1 LRRLARAPIAFLAAW
16 TIVEVLAAAALA
28 PIASWST
35 SWLID
40 RTGRYA
46 VANED
51 IAAFLLSPE
60 GLGAAFVIAVITITG
75 VALGRAAVLLT
86 ARECELRH
94 DAGLPIARFETAVR
108 CVLVAVNMSP
118 RIALL
123 VGKQVVV
130 LAAVASPFVAGVVV
144 TAWLATR
151 NADLYWLVTIRP
163 ARYWIALGVIV
174 PIVIVGLF
182 ALVPIVLRW
191 SISLPLCVLQ
201 GRGGREAMR
210 ESAAMLRGRLR
221 TVAAARLGWFVSAEV
236 AGSLALAGLLLASA
250 MVLEREI
257 GSLRVTAL
265 IAALAL
271 LLHGVLLAL
280 RSIAVGVGDALICYE
295 LWRRVVPS
303 GLDDRAAA
311 PKLRAAAWIDAVS
324 RKAWIAALVIAG
336 VFATA
341 SLAALGVLRTL
352 HTPIEVEITAHRGA
366 AAVAPENTLAAFAAA
381 IELGTDRIELD
392 AMLTADGQI
401 AVFHDT
407 DLRRMANDRRQVSR
421 VTMAELQTIDVGS
434 WFGPEFSAERVP
446 TLPEAMAAIA
456 GASRPVPLNVEL
468 KVSGDPEPLASA
480 VAAMLR
486 DRGDTE
492 SVVTSLSLP
501 ALAAVRRADP
511 DRRIGVIVTA
521 SLGDFT
527 RVDADF
533 YSVPASRATAGLLAS
548 AQASGREVH
557 AWGVSDIDLFTNLAL
572 RGVDGVITN
581 DVGALRVR
589 LTELNELDD
598 LERLVLAFRA
608 RLLQ

>member
-1 LRRLARAPIAFLAAW
+1 LRRIARAPIAYLAAW
-16 TIVEVLAAAALA
+16 IVVEILAAAALA

-35 SWLID
+35 AWLID

-51 IAAFLLSPE
+51 IALFLLSPE
-60 GLGAAFVIAVITITG
+60 GLGAGLVIAIITITG
-75 VALGRAAVLLT
+75 IALGRAAVLLT

-94 DAGLPIARFETAVR
+94 GAGLPVARLETAVR
-108 CVLVAVNMSP
+108 SVLMAASMSP

-123 VGKQVVV
+123 VGRQVVI
-130 LAAVASPFVAGVVV
+130 LAAIASPFVAAVVV

-163 ARYWIALGVIV
+163 TRYWIALGVIV
-174 PIVIVGLF
+174 LVAIAGLI
-182 ALVPIVLRW
+182 ALAPIVLRW

-201 GRGGREAMR
+201 GRGARDALR
-210 ESAAMLRGRLR
+210 ESAAMMRGRLR
-221 TVAAARLGWFVSAEV
+221 TVATARLGWFIGAEII
-236 AGSLALAGLLLASA
+236 GSLALGALMLASA
-250 MVLEREI
+250 ALLEREI
-257 GSLRVTAL
+257 GSLRITAL

-271 LLHGVLLAL
+271 LVHGLLLAL
-280 RSIAVGVGDALICYE
+280 RSIVVGVGDALICYE
-295 LWRRVVPS
+295 LWRRAVPA

-311 PKLRAAAWIDAVS
+311 PTLRAGAWIDAVS
-324 RKAWIAALVIAG
+324 RKAWIAALVVAG
-336 VFATA
+336 VFLAA
-341 SLAALGVLRTL
+341 SLAALSVLRTL
-352 HTPIEVEITAHRGA
+352 STPVEVEITAHRGA

-381 IELGTDRIELD
+381 IELGADRIELD
-392 AMLTADGQI
+392 AILTADGQI

-407 DLRRMANDRRQVSR
+407 DLRRMANDRRQVSA
-421 VTMAELQTIDVGS
+421 VTLAELQALDVGS
-434 WFGPEFSAERVP
+434 WFGPEFAAERMP
-446 TLPEAMAAIA
+446 TLAEAMDAV
-456 GASRPVPLNVEL
+456 SNSPRPIPLNVEL

-480 VAAMLR
+480 VSALLR
-486 DRGDTE
+486 ARGDTE

-501 ALAAVRRADP
+501 ALAAARRADP

-548 AQASGREVH
+548 ARDSGREVH

-572 RGVDGVITN
+572 RGVDGVITA
-581 DVGALRVR
+581 DVEALRGR
-589 LTELNELDD
+589 LVELNELDD

-608 RLLQ
+608 RLVQ